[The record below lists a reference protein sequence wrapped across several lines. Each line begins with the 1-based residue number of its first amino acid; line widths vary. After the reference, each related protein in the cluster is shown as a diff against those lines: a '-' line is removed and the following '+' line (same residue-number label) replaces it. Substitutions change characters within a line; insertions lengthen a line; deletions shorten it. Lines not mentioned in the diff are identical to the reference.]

1 MTDFLNDLIFIGI
14 IVNAFVLFGI
24 WGIVHFHY
32 TDRIRQLENE
42 RDWWKDRV
50 IEAKRYT
57 IR

>member
-1 MTDFLNDLIFIGI
+1 MSDLLIFISI
-14 IVNAFVLFGI
+14 FANVFVLFGI
-24 WGIVHFHY
+24 WGVVRFY
-32 TDRIRQLENE
+32 YRERIRELESE